1 MKTPVCDFL
10 REYNE
15 KNTVRMHMPG
25 HKGRLVTGYEPCD
38 LTEVFGADSLYEADG
53 IIAESERYASNL
65 FGAHTFFSA
74 EGSSLSIR
82 AMVYLTSLYSK
93 ERGES
98 ECRILAARN
107 AHRAFVSAAAL
118 VGCEV
123 DWLYGEEKENYLSTS
138 VTPEVLTHAIEER
151 RPSAVYIT
159 SPDYLGNMLDVRGL
173 AEVCRRFNIPLLVD
187 NAHGAYLRFLEPS
200 MHPITLGATAACDSA
215 HKTLSSLTGGAYLHI
230 SEDAPAV
237 FRKEARAALSLFG
250 SSSPSYLILSSL
262 DKTNAELADGFSH
275 RISECIE
282 RVSALKEKL
291 SSLGYS
297 LLSGEPLKITL
308 EAKKYG
314 YFGYELADILRKS
327 NIECEFSDK
336 DYLVLMPSV
345 YSSESDFDAL
355 LSAFSSV
362 EKKAVSFSLAPSVPR
377 AARALSVREALM
389 SPREKIPTELAC
401 GRVLGSINFSCP
413 PAVPIAIAGEL
424 VDESVVAALRYYGIT
439 EVDVV
444 KK

>member
-1 MKTPVCDFL
+1 
-10 REYNE
+10 
-15 KNTVRMHMPG
+15 MHMPG
-25 HKGRLVTGYEPCD
+25 HKGRALTGCEPCD
-38 LTEVFGADSLYEADG
+38 LTEVYGADSLYEADG
-53 IIAESERYASNL
+53 IIKESERRASSL

-74 EGSSLSIR
+74 EGSSLAIR
-82 AMVYLTSLYSK
+82 AMVYLASLYSK

-98 ECRILAARN
+98 ECRILATRN
-107 AHRAFVSAAAL
+107 AHRAFISAASL

-123 DWLYGEEKENYLSTS
+123 DWLYGEREENYLTVS
-138 VTPEVLTHAIEER
+138 VTPEGLASVLRER

-159 SPDYLGNMLDVRGL
+159 TPDYLGNMLDVRAL
-173 AEVCRRFNIPLLVD
+173 AEVCRGFDIPLLVD
-187 NAHGAYLRFLEPS
+187 NAHGAYLRFLDPS
-200 MHPITLGATAACDSA
+200 LHPITLGATAACDSA

-230 SEDAPAV
+230 SDSAPAV

-262 DKTNAELADGFSH
+262 DRTNAELADGFSS
-275 RISECIE
+275 RLFECVK
-282 RVSALKEKL
+282 RVSSLKEKL

-336 DYLVLMPSV
+336 DYLVLMPSI
-345 YSSESDFDAL
+345 YNSESDFRAL
-355 LSAFSSV
+355 LTALSSI
-362 EKKAVSFSLAPSVPR
+362 EQKEAIRSLPPAVPR
-377 AARALSVREALM
+377 PVRAMSAREALLM
-389 SPREKIPTELAC
+389 PRERIPVDSSF

-413 PAVPIAIAGEL
+413 PAVPVAIAGE
-424 VDESVVAALRYYGIT
+424 VIDGTVITALEYYGIT
-439 EVDVV
+439 EVDAV
-444 KK
+444 KNIKN